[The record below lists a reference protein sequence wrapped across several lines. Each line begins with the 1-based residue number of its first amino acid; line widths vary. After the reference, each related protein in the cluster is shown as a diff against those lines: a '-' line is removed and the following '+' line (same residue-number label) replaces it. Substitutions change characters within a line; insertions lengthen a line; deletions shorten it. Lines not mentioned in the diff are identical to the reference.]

1 MLLALVSYILLNIF
15 LARVKA
21 QEGKGMDEGRRKEA
35 IDKVA
40 KIVDTINRVVAI
52 WFQVLLSI
60 ALIVISAL
68 FITSL
73 VAVIGVSF
81 EVSSV
86 VTLELWQWGTIA
98 EVVSEM
104 GLPAVVSSLT
114 LSLILLGG
122 LLYLCIRLLIKLIR
136 KKSSKL

>member
-1 MLLALVSYILLNIF
+1 MLVALVSYILLNIF

-21 QEGKGMDEGRRKEA
+21 QEGEGMDEGRRKEA

-68 FITSL
+68 IIASIVAITGISL
-73 VAVIGVSF
+73 EVAWVVS
-81 EVSSV
+81 
-86 VTLELWQWGTIA
+86 LELWQWGSIA
-98 EVVSEM
+98 DIVGEVGMPMVISS
-104 GLPAVVSSLT
+104 LALSLT
-114 LSLILLGG
+114 LFGG
-122 LLYLCIRLLIKLIR
+122 LLYLCVWLFKKIKR
-136 KKSSKL
+136 KNR